1 MVYGLIDLR
10 SCERKSAYAKASA
23 DAWDSGPAPVAL

>member
-23 DAWDSGPAPVAL
+23 DGSAKRDLF